1 MNTTLQKKA
10 IKKANNMSTSTE
22 DMILVNEFMEKIV
35 SNATS
40 ESMKP
45 ESIATLPLVKCRDM
59 MPDYLAAF
67 HNLEKVFA
75 EFELTYSED
84 GFDLFYQSLKEFDE
98 IQINFTEALIDFGDF
113 IPSFTYEEFPKT
125 FMLSHDDY
133 VSNKF
138 IENCRFSIN
147 ILSLVEKELVVALEE
162 ANKSK
167 CMALAPIITGCS
179 YNIFHSAEIQKES
192 LEKD

>member
-45 ESIATLPLVKCRDM
+45 ESIATLPLIKCRDM
-59 MPDYLAAF
+59 MMDYLSAF
-67 HNLEKVFA
+67 HSLEKAFSGLD
-75 EFELTYSED
+75 LTYSAD
-84 GFDLFYQSLKEFDE
+84 SFDLFCKALEKFDE
-98 IQINFTEALIDFGDF
+98 IQIDFAEVLIDFGSF
-113 IPSFTYEEFPKT
+113 VPSFIYEELPET

-138 IENCRFSIN
+138 MENCKFSLD

-162 ANKSK
+162 ADKSK
-167 CMALAPIITGCS
+167 CMALSPIITGCS
-179 YNIFHSAEIQKES
+179 YNIFHSTEIQKES
-192 LEKD
+192 LGKD

>member
-1 MNTTLQKKA
+1 
-10 IKKANNMSTSTE
+10 MSTSTE

-113 IPSFTYEEFPKT
+113 IVPF
-125 FMLSHDDY
+125 
-133 VSNKF
+133 
-138 IENCRFSIN
+138 
-147 ILSLVEKELVVALEE
+147 
-162 ANKSK
+162 
-167 CMALAPIITGCS
+167 
-179 YNIFHSAEIQKES
+179 
-192 LEKD
+192 